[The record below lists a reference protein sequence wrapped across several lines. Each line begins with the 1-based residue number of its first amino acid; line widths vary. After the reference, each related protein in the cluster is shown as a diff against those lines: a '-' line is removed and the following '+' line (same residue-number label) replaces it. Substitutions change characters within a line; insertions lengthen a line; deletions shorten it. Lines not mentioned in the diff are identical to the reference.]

1 MEKVS
6 EGEEKRTRNIIDEDA
21 VEPFLVASYD
31 RETAKLL
38 RFLFIPPTLFQVAP
52 ETPHLLVLPEVKG
65 GESEEYTLVE
75 KLIRSKTKHG
85 LQKVFLQFS
94 NLIIQSLIM
103 QTIKDVKLLIAA
115 QVEEGQQIDETK
127 ISAIVAS
134 SITSKVKEY
143 EKRFSD
149 VISKITIPFI
159 QSVGEGLAILLMD
172 FILKR
177 WKNVNAIEPSYPEML
192 NIMKRLDII
201 RPLLQVIVCPNCSLT
216 SLVLSKA
223 VVDVDYCP
231 KCGKRPLVGTIYI
244 LKENLARLK
253 QYRED
258 IVHFIAAYLK
268 YSSLYFLSP
277 LIKIKHQVKEEAEV
291 DVYIEDLNYG
301 IECKIYDSIWM
312 PSKNQ
317 LENWLRDL
325 KSKIDKYVNAE
336 VKRML
341 IVTNLREEYV
351 RFIKTELNKYMD
363 EKGYRNRIR
372 LEDVLGVDHE
382 KLIEKLN
389 DIAKEIVKY
398 MEESTTKWL
407 EAQVKTELTR
417 AGSN

>member
-1 MEKVS
+1 M
-6 EGEEKRTRNIIDEDA
+6 
-21 VEPFLVASYD
+21 
-31 RETAKLL
+31 
-38 RFLFIPPTLFQVAP
+38 
-52 ETPHLLVLPEVKG
+52 
-65 GESEEYTLVE
+65 
-75 KLIRSKTKHG
+75 
-85 LQKVFLQFS
+85 
-94 NLIIQSLIM
+94 
-103 QTIKDVKLLIAA
+103 
-115 QVEEGQQIDETK
+115 
-127 ISAIVAS
+127 
-134 SITSKVKEY
+134 
-143 EKRFSD
+143 
-149 VISKITIPFI
+149 
-159 QSVGEGLAILLMD
+159 GEGLAILLMD

>member
-1 MEKVS
+1 MEKIS

-149 VISKITIPFI
+149 VISK
-159 QSVGEGLAILLMD
+159 LLSH
-172 FILKR
+172 
-177 WKNVNAIEPSYPEML
+177 SY
-192 NIMKRLDII
+192 
-201 RPLLQVIVCPNCSLT
+201 
-216 SLVLSKA
+216 
-223 VVDVDYCP
+223 
-231 KCGKRPLVGTIYI
+231 
-244 LKENLARLK
+244 
-253 QYRED
+253 
-258 IVHFIAAYLK
+258 
-268 YSSLYFLSP
+268 
-277 LIKIKHQVKEEAEV
+277 
-291 DVYIEDLNYG
+291 
-301 IECKIYDSIWM
+301 
-312 PSKNQ
+312 NQ
-317 LENWLRDL
+317 WER
-325 KSKIDKYVNAE
+325 
-336 VKRML
+336 
-341 IVTNLREEYV
+341 
-351 RFIKTELNKYMD
+351 
-363 EKGYRNRIR
+363 G
-372 LEDVLGVDHE
+372 
-382 KLIEKLN
+382 
-389 DIAKEIVKY
+389 
-398 MEESTTKWL
+398 
-407 EAQVKTELTR
+407 
-417 AGSN
+417 